1 MDYENELRRERI
13 SVNHRGKIIYILKYL
28 GIVHFG
34 KVDNDVKRI
43 FFHGFQTAHESEL
56 VPLDSPSVPKIHFML
71 INQKE
76 AM

>member
-1 MDYENELRRERI
+1 M
-13 SVNHRGKIIYILKYL
+13 
-28 GIVHFG
+28 HFG

-56 VPLDSPSVPKIHFML
+56 VPWDSPSVPKIHFML

-76 AM
+76 PM